1 MTIDGQRRGAQPYV
15 TRFPIL
21 HSVWD
26 ARRFPDPSP
35 HRSTERAVRNAGLVY
50 QDADL
55 GSDIGT
61 D

>member
-1 MTIDGQRRGAQPYV
+1 MPAA
-15 TRFPIL
+15 FPTP
-21 HSVWD
+21 V
-26 ARRFPDPSP
+26 P
-35 HRSTERAVRNAGLVY
+35 TERAVRNAGLVY